1 MVGKFSTVL
10 FDNSEEKL
18 TQGRGQDS
26 QAERWKHLNQYERK
40 YLKEVMQAYDKIVQ
54 DTNDWLR
61 IANCYQLSAEEVQR
75 AKDYAFGSGVSK
87 NKFSPDERMV
97 EAWHRMAL
105 GEGTNIDEVL
115 LRHEIFES
123 NLVINQGMNQKNA
136 HDQAQA
142 IYPWSILIQQSKNQ

>member
-1 MVGKFSTVL
+1 M

-18 TQGRGQDS
+18 TQGRDQDS
-26 QAERWKHLNQYERK
+26 QPERWKHLNQYERK
-40 YLKEVMQAYDKIVQ
+40 YLKEVMEAYDKIVQ
-54 DTNDWLR
+54 DTDDWFR
-61 IANCYQLSAEEVQR
+61 IANCYQLSVEDVQR

-87 NKFSPDERMV
+87 NKFAPDERMV

-123 NLVINQGMNQKNA
+123 NLVVNQGMNQKDA